1 MITPNKQQQLV
12 IDEAL
17 YHIHHSSEQTY
28 QFSGLAGTGKSF
40 VLNEIVKRSK
50 LRLDEIAPMA
60 YIGQAAVVM
69 RLKGLVNA
77 RTIHSWMYEPVEKEI
92 LDKNDIPIYDDYF
105 GTPVKG
111 LGFNP
116 VDNLKGIK
124 LILVDEAGSVPLNVR
139 KDIDNLGIKVIACGD
154 IGQLPPVYGDPG
166 YLYTG
171 KVTYLTEV
179 MRQKAGN
186 AILYIADRAR
196 KGLPIQ
202 PGFYG
207 NVLVIERKQLTNDMI
222 ASSDMIVCGKNRTR
236 DNITKRIR
244 HDILHIDTDL
254 PMMHEK
260 LMCRK
265 NNWNISVNGISLT
278 NGLIGSVAN
287 APGPSDFDGKTFT
300 IDFKPD
306 LFNGMYSRLECNYNY
321 LVSDFETRKK
331 IKCDRFQQGEFLEF
345 GYCGTTHTMQ
355 GSQYA
360 NGIYIEEFLDPNIQ
374 KNLNYTGVTR
384 FTNSLIYVIPDRK
397 IYY

>member
-1 MITPNKQQQLV
+1 MQANSQQNL
-12 IDEAL
+12 IIKEAL
-17 YHIHHSSEQTY
+17 YHIHHSTEQTY

-40 VLNEIVKRSK
+40 VLNKIVEESK

-69 RLKGLVNA
+69 RLKGLKNA

-92 LDKNDIPIYDDYF
+92 LDSNDIPIYDNYF

-111 LGFNP
+111 IGFNP

-124 LILVDEAGSVPLNVR
+124 LIIIDEAYTVPMNVR
-139 KDIDNLGIKVIACGD
+139 KDIDALGIKVIACGD
-154 IGQLPPVYGDPG
+154 VGQLPPVYGEPG
-166 YLYTG
+166 YLHTG
-171 KVTYLTEV
+171 KVSYLTEI
-179 MRQKAGN
+179 MRQKKGN
-186 AILYIADRAR
+186 SILYIADRAR

-207 NVLVIERKQLTNDMI
+207 NVLVIEKKDLNNDMI
-222 ASSDMIVCGKNRTR
+222 AASDIVICGKNKTR
-236 DNITKRIR
+236 DDITKRIR
-244 HDILHIDTDL
+244 HDILNIHTNL

-265 NNWNISVNGISLT
+265 NNWNISTCGISLT

-287 APGPSDFDGKTFT
+287 APGPGEFDGNTYT

-306 LFNGMYSRLECNYNY
+306 LFNGIYSRLECNYNY
-321 LVSDFETRKK
+321 LMSDYETRKK
-331 IKCDRFQQGEFLEF
+331 IKCDRYQKGEFLEF
-345 GYCGTTHTMQ
+345 GYCGTAHTTQ

-360 NGIYIEEFLDPNIQ
+360 NGIYIEEYLDSAIQ
-374 KNLNYTGVTR
+374 NNLNYTGVTR
-384 FTNSLIYVIPDRK
+384 FVNSLIYVIPDRK
-397 IYY
+397 KYW